1 MIGWNANR
9 GRGALRA
16 SEISG
21 AMDGML
27 ITGQTGFIGGTHVAS
42 NLGWRGVDA
51 LCAGDLVLTFDHG
64 MQPIVD
70 IQRELLFMPADGVP
84 EAHCPVLIP
93 EGALHNRTDMWLMPE
108 QGLMVES
115 DAAIDALGD
124 PFAVVPA
131 QALIG
136 FKGVRRAEEYDR
148 LEVTTLAFANDE
160 VVYVEGGMLAHCP
173 RPRRILT
180 DMAEPEQPLYD
191 VLNLHDARF
200 LVECLAEE
208 EGLDGFACAEAD
220 EFQGIARP
228 TLYSAHAAMV

>member
-1 MIGWNANR
+1 MFGWNETN
-9 GRGALRA
+9 GRGAERM

-27 ITGQTGFIGGTHVAS
+27 ITGQAGFVGGTHVAS

-51 LCAGDLVLTFDHG
+51 LCAGDMVLTFDHG

-70 IQRELLFMPADGVP
+70 VRREFVSPGAELPRGQR
-84 EAHCPVLIP
+84 PVLIP
-93 EGALHNRTDMWLMPE
+93 QGALNNRTDIWMMPE

-136 FKGVRRAEEYDR
+136 FKGVRRADAADR
-148 LEVTTLAFANDE
+148 LEVTTLAFARDE
-160 VVYVEGGMLAHCP
+160 VIYVEGGMLAHCP

-180 DMAEPEQPLYD
+180 DTAAPEVPLYD
-191 VLNLHDARF
+191 VLSLHDARF

-208 EGLDGFACAEAD
+208 EGLSGFACAAAD
-220 EFQGIARP
+220 EFQGVARP
-228 TLYSAHAAMV
+228 LIAPLQMAMA

>member
-1 MIGWNANR
+1 MFGWNETQSTAR
-9 GRGALRA
+9 VAEVGDAR
-16 SEISG
+16 
-21 AMDGML
+21 DGMR
-27 ITGQTGFIGGTHVAS
+27 ITGETGFIGGTCVAS

-70 IQRELLFMPADGVP
+70 VRRELLFAPDQGP
-84 EAHCPVLIP
+84 RDAHRPVLIP
-93 EGALHNRTDMWLMPE
+93 AGALNNRSDMWLMPE

-115 DAAIDALGD
+115 DAAIDVLGD

-136 FKGVRRAEEYDR
+136 YRGIARAGGYDR

-173 RPRRILT
+173 RPREILT
-180 DMAEPEQPLYD
+180 DRPAPEQPLYD

-208 EGLDGFACAEAD
+208 EGLTGFACAAAD
-220 EFQGIARP
+220 EFQGVAPIAQAQQARA
-228 TLYSAHAAMV
+228 LYA

>member
-1 MIGWNANR
+1 MFGWNEKR
-9 GRGALRA
+9 GRGAARM

-21 AMDGML
+21 AMDGMM
-27 ITGQTGFIGGTHVAS
+27 ITDLAGFIGGTHVAS

-70 IQRELLFMPADGVP
+70 VQRDIAMVPDADLP
-84 EAHCPVLIP
+84 RSQRPVLIP
-93 EGALHNRTDMWLMPE
+93 EGALNNRTDMWMMPE

-115 DAAIDALGD
+115 DAAIDVLGD

-136 FKGVRRAEEYDR
+136 FRGIRRADASDR
-148 LEVTTLAFANDE
+148 LEVTTLAFGRDE
-160 VVYVEGGMLAHCP
+160 VIYVEGGMLAHCP

-180 DMAEPEQPLYD
+180 DMADPEQPLYD
-191 VLNLHDARF
+191 VLDLHDARF

-208 EGLDGFACAEAD
+208 EGFAGFACAEAD
-220 EFQGIARP
+220 EFQGVARP
-228 TLYSAHAAMV
+228 LIAPMQLAMA

>member
-1 MIGWNANR
+1 MFGWKETGPTGDAADCGGQR
-9 GRGALRA
+9 
-16 SEISG
+16 
-21 AMDGML
+21 DGMR
-27 ITGQTGFIGGTHVAS
+27 ITGEAGFIGGTCVAS

-70 IQRELLFMPADGVP
+70 VRRERRVAPGQGSGA
-84 EAHCPVLIP
+84 AHCPVLIP
-93 EGALHNRTDMWLMPE
+93 AGALNNRTDMWLMPE

-136 FKGVRRAEEYDR
+136 YRGIARAGGYER

-173 RPRRILT
+173 RPLEILT
-180 DMAEPEQPLYD
+180 DRPAPEQPLYD

-208 EGLDGFACAEAD
+208 EGLTGFACAAAD
-220 EFQGIARP
+220 EFQGVAPVAQTRQARA
-228 TLYSAHAAMV
+228 LHA